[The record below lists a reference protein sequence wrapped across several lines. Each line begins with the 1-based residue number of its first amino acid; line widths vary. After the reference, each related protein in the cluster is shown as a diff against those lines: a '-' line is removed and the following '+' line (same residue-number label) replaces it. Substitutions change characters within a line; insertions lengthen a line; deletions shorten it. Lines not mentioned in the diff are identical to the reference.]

1 MSEQITANK
10 AGTGNLYVIAAPSGA
25 GKTSLVKALLGDSKD
40 IEVAVSY
47 TTRPK
52 REGEVDGLDYYFI
65 DKNSFLDMVNKDQ
78 FLEYAQVF
86 DNYYGTSREKVEQR
100 LIKGKDIILEIDWQ
114 GARQVRKAFPPSSE
128 QQCIGIFILPP
139 SRPALEE
146 RLNAR
151 GQDSKEVIARRMQG
165 AVEEISH
172 FEEFDYLLVND
183 VFEEALADLKAILRV
198 NQLVFGLQSKR
209 IGGLITDLL
218 A

>member
-1 MSEQITANK
+1 MPEQISANK
-10 AGTGNLYVIAAPSGA
+10 AATGNLYVIAAPSGA
-25 GKTSLVKALLGDSKD
+25 GKTSLVKALLSDTTD

-52 REGEVDGLDYYFI
+52 REGEVEGVDYYYI
-65 DKNSFLDMVNKDQ
+65 DKNNFLDMVNKDQ

-86 DNYYGTSREKVEQR
+86 DNFYGTSREKVEQR
-100 LIKGKDIILEIDWQ
+100 LKKGKDIILEIDWQ
-114 GARQVRKAFPPSSE
+114 GARQVSNAFPPPSK

-139 SRPALEE
+139 SRSALDE
-146 RLNAR
+146 RLHAR
-151 GQDSKEVIARRMQG
+151 GQDSEEVIARRMQG

-172 FEEFDYLLVND
+172 FDEFDYLVVND
-183 VFEEALADLKAILRV
+183 VFEEALSDLKAILRA